1 MIEMQTCA
9 MRLVLLMTVSVGST
23 ALADDFLSSVQFRTS
38 RPLEY
43 YDFRRVLAT
52 NAIRPEFKPVFPDA
66 LNAVSDFNP
75 GTPVLG
81 DSFANLT
88 FQDPKATAQVT
99 TRVLDSKGRELSKVV
114 TVPISVDNDAKARV
128 LYRVPRAGER
138 LVLEAAVK
146 AGDQTDLIRWPI
158 QVPYPHRFYLDRNRR
173 WEGDAPLGATLRFH
187 LDEELIKQAKVT
199 LRLVDSKSSKVLASA
214 TIEELQP
221 DKHIIFCKLATQA
234 LKPGKYLVVA
244 ELNVGD
250 RKSVSRQSLVVR
262 KPPRPRVVRVPLRVE
277 EVARLERESAMVSG
291 GIPFADGTLR
301 VEDADRVRVLDAS
314 GKMLPAQSRVLA
326 TWGPSCQWVRSLFV
340 TTSVTTKP
348 ERTTELELQVGPDV
362 ETIPVAQPIGVQDIS
377 PTHERGKSKDNP
389 SLARRASVI
398 AHTDGRVVVDT
409 GRLRFESRVGGGLF
423 HQFWLDGK
431 PMLRS
436 PGKCRIMYIPR
447 FSTQAGL
454 LTSKGSGSATVDPIE
469 PGLSAIALPPL
480 LDFRPGMPQ
489 KGKEADWLKSG
500 EGWYKFDTRGLV
512 WARQQRI
519 AGVDLA
525 DLKAGCYRATID
537 VSETLASIRETWLR
551 AKAGSKD
558 AITVWIDGKQL
569 PEEYVVDG
577 PHSLRIPLGGRLTPG
592 AHQLAIMVRAG
603 TTGRDASAGL
613 SSPVSIRVPES
624 LPTSTLAKLRAEA
637 RNVSETLWGR
647 TTQIEIVE
655 AGPLRAEICL
665 RGFFGPDN
673 EQAERVV
680 RIVAQHGRPDLDV
693 SVTWVNRR
701 DTEQFV
707 IGNLALVFP
716 LRHGD
721 EATIDVDAKPLNL
734 KPGKHVWQHGSRSC
748 LVFNRDGLRLNEGSR
763 WSGWADAGGVM
774 LALRK
779 HWQNFPT
786 GFELNGEGDALLHLW
801 DGGGQRCLDISSS
814 RAPERW
820 NRRPTRLGIAK
831 TYRLGLRLH
840 GNQSR
845 RLAPRDEDSARQLQ
859 QPLRLVADPKW
870 VCDSLAFGPLYPFNP
885 ERFPHCERAFH
896 DLFEG
901 VELQQRIYNIYGAM
915 DYGDFHSQ
923 WSRRNPADD
932 ANVPYRQGWDWYR
945 YWLNNESTGSSTTI
959 HLWMQYA
966 RTMQRRYFDLAADR
980 TRHLMDVDTCHFSR
994 EMPARPVVEYSPV
1007 DVVGCQYN
1015 HDFYHW
1021 SGWPKVHHTKV
1032 DDLLL
1037 YYHLTGDGR
1046 ALDVAREM
1054 HGMVKVL
1061 RLGRFGGGSIRVLSV
1076 PGSLAFHLYRQF
1088 WDPEL
1093 LQYTRD
1099 SWETMR
1105 IHCGAGDRALITF
1118 GEFHRYTGD
1127 DRFLRE
1133 WLSTSVVN
1141 ENAPQPPM
1149 SKFIDGYI
1157 GPSLPAHARVH
1168 SVRATMAWF
1177 ATRDHR
1183 AVMPLAKGF
1192 YSHRDEYA
1200 GASATYRVVT
1210 RGEYDLHGSGSLPK
1224 AIPNN
1229 GRDRQPAGYGWMSW
1243 GAMKYAYSLRAL
1255 VDSGMIR
1262 EEPTA
1267 TVTAKGPRGEWSDP
1281 ATWQGGTVPGADDD
1295 VEIPAGCV
1303 VFYDGPAKAT
1313 RSCQA
1318 ITIGGRLDFSA
1329 GQHTLVPA
1337 GDITV
1342 DKDAVFQMGPGSSL
1356 LFDCN
1361 FSGEFG
1367 LNVRG
1372 LIRFR
1377 GTSPKQRNCRVG
1389 PLCDDGLHNAYIHLF
1404 AQSGS
1409 GILENCEL
1417 FRLGVGSAWAERP
1430 DRNPKL
1436 GIEFRG
1442 CATANFMRVT
1452 GNEIHHCPVGVFFYK
1467 SHGQDT
1473 HSEDERIADN
1483 EIHHCEVGLMCYGGL
1498 HHMTISGN
1506 HIHHNQTGMIH
1517 GGGCAEDVISGVI
1530 TKNVFQ
1536 QNEVALHIT
1545 KNGAKSAHIRHNTYS
1560 DNDTAII
1567 LDTSSATLQNETING
1582 GRIGIQLTDSG
1593 GGSLVKCRIGVEA
1606 PNTVANILAETEKG
1620 RLILR
1625 ACTLGGPTKIVGNLK
1640 AVQIKP

>member
-1 MIEMQTCA
+1 MQTCA
-9 MRLVLLMTVSVGST
+9 VRLILLLTISVGST
-23 ALADDFLSSVQFRTS
+23 ALADDFLSSVQFRIS

-52 NAIRPEFKPVFPDA
+52 NAIRPEFKPLFPGT
-66 LNAVSDFNP
+66 LHGLSDFNP
-75 GTPVLG
+75 GTPLLG
-81 DSFANLT
+81 ESFANLK
-88 FQDPKATAQVT
+88 FSNPNVTARVT
-99 TRVLDSKGRELSKVV
+99 MRVLDSQGKELTKVV
-114 TVPISVDNDAKARV
+114 TERLEIDKDAKARV
-128 LYRVPRAGER
+128 PYRVPRASER

-146 AGDQTDLIRWPI
+146 VGDQTDLIRWPI
-158 QVPYPHRFYLDRNRR
+158 QVPYDHRLYLDRNRH
-173 WEGDAPLGATLRFH
+173 WEHDAPLGATVRFH
-187 LDEELIKQAKVT
+187 LGKEHLRQAKLAMVLVQIT
-199 LRLVDSKSSKVLASA
+199 AEKSRLLREAGALSPEILRNAKEMAASI
-214 TIEELQP
+214 IETFQP
-221 DKHIIFCKLATQA
+221 DKRLTVCKLATKSM
-234 LKPGKYLVVA
+234 KPGEYLVIS
-244 ELNVGD
+244 ELKAGD
-250 RKSVSRQSLVVR
+250 VRSLSWQPLVIR
-262 KPPRPRVVRVPLRVE
+262 KPPRPGVIKVPLRVE
-277 EVARLERESAMVSG
+277 EVDGVERASELVSG
-291 GIPFADGTLR
+291 GIPFADGMLR
-301 VEDADRVRVLDAS
+301 VEDAKRIRVLDRS
-314 GKMLPAQSRVLA
+314 GKASSAQSRVLS
-326 TWGPSCQWVRSLFV
+326 TWGPSQEWVRWMFV
-340 TTSVTTKP
+340 TTGVTTKP
-348 ERTTELELQVGPDV
+348 GQTTELELQVGPDV
-362 ETIPVAQPIGVQDIS
+362 ERIPVAQPIVVQDTN
-377 PTHERGKSKDNP
+377 PTRERGKSKDKP
-389 SLARRASVI
+389 LLTRRVS
-398 AHTDGRVVVDT
+398 VDT
-409 GRLRFESRVGGGLF
+409 GRVRFESHVGSGLF
-423 HQFWLDGK
+423 HQLWLDGK
-431 PMLRS
+431 PILRS
-436 PGKCRIMYIPR
+436 PGKCRITYIPR

-480 LDFRPGMPQ
+480 LDFRPGAPP
-489 KGKEADWLKSG
+489 KGKEADWIKSR
-500 EGWYKFDTRGLV
+500 EGWHKFDTRGLV

-519 AGVDLA
+519 SGVDPA
-525 DLKAGCYRATID
+525 NLKAGCYRATID
-537 VSETLASIRETWLR
+537 VSETLASIRKTWLR
-551 AKAGSKD
+551 VKAGNKD
-558 AITVWIDGKQL
+558 TITVWIDGRQL
-569 PEEYVVDG
+569 PENYVVEG
-577 PHSLRIPLGGRLTPG
+577 SRSLRIPLGDQLTAG

-603 TTGRDASAGL
+603 TTGHDASAGI
-613 SSPVSIRVPES
+613 SSPVSIRVPEN

-637 RNVSETLWGR
+637 RDVSETLWGR
-647 TTQIEIVE
+647 TTQIEIVD

-665 RGFFGPDN
+665 RGFFGPDS

-693 SVTWVNRR
+693 SVTWVNQR

-707 IGNLALVFP
+707 IGDIALVLP
-716 LRHGD
+716 LRQGG
-721 EATIDVDAKPLNL
+721 EATIDVDAKPLSL
-734 KPGKHVWQHGSRSC
+734 KRGGHVWQNGSRSC
-748 LVFNRDGLRLNEGSR
+748 LAPNREGFR
-763 WSGWADAGGVM
+763 WGGWADAGGVM

-786 GFELNGEGDALLHLW
+786 GFELNGEGDAVFHLW

-831 TYRLGLRLH
+831 TYRLALRLH
-840 GNQSR
+840 GNESS
-845 RLAPRDEDSARQLQ
+845 RLAPRVEDSAAQLQ
-859 QPLRLVADPKW
+859 HPLRLVADPKW

-923 WSRRNPADD
+923 WSRRDPAND

-959 HLWMQYA
+959 RLWMQYV
-966 RTMQRRYFDLAADR
+966 RTMQRRYFDLVADR

-994 EMPARPVVEYSPV
+994 EMPARPFVEYSPV

-1021 SGWPKVHHTKV
+1021 SGWPKVHHTNV
-1032 DDLLL
+1032 DDILL
-1037 YYHLTGDGR
+1037 YHHLTGDGR

-1054 HGMVKVL
+1054 HGMAKVL

-1076 PGSLAFHLYRQF
+1076 PGRLAFHLYRQF

-1105 IHCGAGDRALITF
+1105 VYCGAGDRALMTF
-1118 GEFHRYTGD
+1118 GEFQRYTGD

-1141 ENAPQPPM
+1141 ENAPQLPM
-1149 SKFIDGYI
+1149 SRVIDGYL
-1157 GPSLPAHARVH
+1157 GPSLTAHAETH

-1183 AVMPLAKGF
+1183 TVMPLAKGF
-1192 YSHRDEYA
+1192 YSHRNEYA
-1200 GASATYRVVT
+1200 RASATYRIVA
-1210 RGEYDLHGSGSLPK
+1210 RGEYGLHGSGSLPK

-1229 GRDRQPAGYGWMSW
+1229 GRDRKPAGYDWMSW

-1262 EEPTA
+1262 EKPAA
-1267 TVTAKGPRGEWSDP
+1267 TVTAKGPRGKWSDP
-1281 ATWQGGTVPGADDD
+1281 ATWQGRTVPGANDD
-1295 VEIPAGCV
+1295 VAIPAGCV
-1303 VFYDGPAKAT
+1303 VSYNGPAKAT

-1318 ITIGGRLDFSA
+1318 ITIGGRLDFSP

-1342 DKDAVFQMGPGSSL
+1342 GKDAVFQMGPGSSL

-1377 GTSPKQRNCRVG
+1377 GTSPKQRDCRVG
-1389 PLCDDGLHNAYIHLF
+1389 PLRDDGLHNTYIHVVSQ
-1404 AQSGS
+1404 AGS

-1452 GNEIHHCPVGVFFYK
+1452 GNEIHHCPVGVYFYK

-1483 EIHHCEVGLMCYGGL
+1483 EIHDCEVGLMCYGGL

-1506 HIHHNQTGMIH
+1506 HMHHNRTGMLH

-1545 KNGAKSAHIRHNTYS
+1545 KGGAKSAHIRHNTYS
-1560 DNDTAII
+1560 ENGTAII
-1567 LDTSSATLQNETING
+1567 LDASGATLQNETING
-1582 GRIGIQLTDSG
+1582 GRIGVQLVDSG
-1593 GGSLVKCRIGVEA
+1593 GGSLVKCRIGVEV
-1606 PNTVANILAETEKG
+1606 PNTEANILVKTEKG

-1625 ACTLGGPTKIVGNLK
+1625 TCTLGGPKKIVGNQK